1 MGHSSY
7 RRRRF
12 LTAAFA
18 GLLLLPAG
26 AALAQQP
33 AKKPNAGAIGQI
45 VPANGVI
52 LLGGTPGAVVR
63 DVRVRAGDTV
73 KAGTV
78 LMTLQGSSIQANLDL
93 ANQEL
98 QAARAGNA
106 ANAAAQ
112 DLAVQLAQQ
121 QLNEATRQLTTYTSL
136 GAQSAATGEIAR
148 LTALQNQS
156 RLSLQIEQ
164 AKQRATRSD
173 TAKILQAATT
183 RQALAQAAAE
193 IRAPSDGTILRI
205 DRRPGQSL
213 TADAA
218 IQMADL
224 RVIYVNCQVY
234 EGDLLRLRR
243 GMKARITS
251 STLPRPLTGTVDE
264 IGGIVDTRARLGDV
278 RIRLDSVETANRLI
292 GMDVEVVIGN

>member
-1 MGHSSY
+1 MSRSSQGLH
-7 RRRRF
+7 RF
-12 LTAAFA
+12 RLALI

-26 AALAQQP
+26 PALPQQTT
-33 AKKPNAGAIGQI
+33 KKPNAGAIGQI

-63 DVRVRAGDTV
+63 EVRVRAGDTV

-98 QAARAGNA
+98 AAARAGGT
-106 ANAAAQ
+106 AAAQ

-121 QLNEATRQLTTYTSL
+121 QLNEATRQLTAYASL
-136 GAQSAATGEIAR
+136 GAQSAATGEVAR
-148 LTALQNQS
+148 LTALQNQA
-156 RLSLQIEQ
+156 RLTLQIEQ
-164 AKQRATRSD
+164 ARQRAARSE
-173 TAKILQAATT
+173 TAKALQAATT
-183 RQALAQAAAE
+183 RVALARAGAE

-213 TADAA
+213 TADPA

-224 RVIYVNCQVY
+224 RVIYVNAQVY

-251 STLPRPLTGTVDE
+251 ATLPRPLTGTVDE
-264 IGGIVDTRARLGDV
+264 VGGIVDTRARLGDV

>member
-1 MGHSSY
+1 M
-7 RRRRF
+7 
-12 LTAAFA
+12 AFA

-26 AALAQQP
+26 AALSQQP

-63 DVRVRAGDTV
+63 EVRVRAGDTV

-78 LMTLQGSSIQANLDL
+78 LMTLQGSSIQANLAL

-98 QAARAGNA
+98 QAARAGSA
-106 ANAAAQ
+106 ATAAAQ

-121 QLNEATRQLTTYTSL
+121 QLNEATRQLTAYTSL
-136 GAQSAATGEIAR
+136 GPQSAATGEVAR
-148 LTALQNQS
+148 LTALQNQA

-173 TAKILQAATT
+173 TAKSLQAATT
-183 RQALAQAAAE
+183 RQALAQAGAE

-251 STLPRPLTGTVDE
+251 ATLPRPLTGTVDE